1 MQLTQEEHNRKNEE
15 KQKGEERMSYDRT
28 RVDLT
33 EVQHN
38 VAKEWND
45 LIEAMIDDDGDKV
58 KEAIEAVMVT
68 FTNLAPTKRERLQL
82 VMKVILANVS
92 DELQQRILAPP
103 EPE

>member
-1 MQLTQEEHNRKNEE
+1 
-15 KQKGEERMSYDRT
+15 MSYDRT

-33 EVQHN
+33 EVQHQ

-45 LIEAMIDDDGDKV
+45 LIEAMIDDSGDKA

-68 FTNLAPTKRERLQL
+68 FKNLAPTKRQRIQL
-82 VMKVILANVS
+82 VMKVILANVA
-92 DELQQRILAPP
+92 DELQQRILSPA